1 MARRTPPRYKSGPK
15 KGQFKP
21 RSARKSTRKRKSAT
35 TRGKS
40 KPMARRR
47 KRRSSPKRRRSAGGP
62 SFKKQA
68 QDLMIGGAAY
78 GFISESSSTA
88 TLMTQVAKV
97 PTIGNRDI
105 TNGVVLY
112 FLNKHV
118 VKNKYVKSMAL
129 AALVTGATKFG
140 QNNFS
145 LSGGGLDDALGWDEA
160 IDVTEEGESVS
171 GIMDMDE

>member
-1 MARRTPPRYKSGPK
+1 
-15 KGQFKP
+15 
-21 RSARKSTRKRKSAT
+21 
-35 TRGKS
+35 
-40 KPMARRR
+40 
-47 KRRSSPKRRRSAGGP
+47 
-62 SFKKQA
+62 
-68 QDLMIGGAAY
+68 MIGGAAY

-88 TLMTQVAKV
+88 KLMTQVAKV
-97 PTIGNRDI
+97 PTLGNRDI

-118 VKNKYVKSMAL
+118 VKNKYVKNMAL